1 MYLFTLSTSY
11 NGNTLIAHASP
22 RYKLLGAT
30 YGCYLTEE
38 MVNYNPNICIKML
51 FVLKCNTTKYKRLEY
66 RIHKILNDTSCYL

>member
-22 RYKLLGAT
+22 RYQLLRAT
-30 YGCYLTEE
+30 HGCFLTEEE

-66 RIHKILNDTSCYL
+66 KIH